1 MTLGRLLNIYEFQ
14 RLNLKNVNSTNYQG
28 IQMIFLK
35 YLLIICHCALHSV
48 YALEYPFPFLF
59 PFNFEYTH

>member
-14 RLNLKNVNSTNYQG
+14 LLNLKNVNSTNHHG

-35 YLLIICHCALHSV
+35 YLLIICHCALDSE

-59 PFNFEYTH
+59 SVTYADTH